1 MRTRFT
7 FLLLATCLLPCAVAT
22 ATAQDRAW
30 YDTAAAS
37 RPAPVQFTR
46 RSIHIPMRD
55 GVRIAAD
62 IYLPGVGMG
71 SIPPLPTMLHQTRY
85 RRGLQFKD
93 STREANAGPTAG
105 MMPFLQA
112 GYAVVI
118 TDVRGTGASF
128 GSRVTEFSPAEVRDG
143 WDVLDWIVRQSW
155 SNGSVGAVG
164 ISYPGTTAEL
174 VGTLGHPALKAI
186 APMFSLFDFYDDV
199 IRPGGIFL
207 DNFFLQWAMLVRQ
220 MDGNTFDPP
229 TGPPEG

>member
-1 MRTRFT
+1 MTELALRGLRLDDMMRTRFA
-7 FLLLATCLLPCAVAT
+7 FLLLASCFLLPAAM
-22 ATAQDRAW
+22 AAQDRAW

-62 IYLPGVGMG
+62 VYLPGGPTP
-71 SIPPLPTMLHQTRY
+71 STPLPTMLHQTRY

-93 STREANAGPTAG
+93 STREANAGPTSG

-174 VGTLGHPALKAI
+174 IGTLGHPALKAI
-186 APMFSLFDFYDDV
+186 ARHRQPL
-199 IRPGGIFL
+199 RPDARGQVAPLRHRLRTAAG
-207 DNFFLQWAMLVRQ
+207 
-220 MDGNTFDPP
+220 
-229 TGPPEG
+229 